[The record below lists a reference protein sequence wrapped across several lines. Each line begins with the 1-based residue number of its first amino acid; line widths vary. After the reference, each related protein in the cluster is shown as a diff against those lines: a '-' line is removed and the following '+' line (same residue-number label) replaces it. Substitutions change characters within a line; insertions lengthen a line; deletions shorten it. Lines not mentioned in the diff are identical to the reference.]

1 VESGKNDSNRPQL
14 HAAIAG
20 CKKHKATLL
29 IAKLDHFSRSVA
41 FTAALLESPVKFVA
55 CETPNADRTSSRWW
69 LCLRSMSTQIS
80 TRTKA
85 VLAQATARGTKLAN
99 PRLSEVWNARN
110 IAEAD
115 SYAQKIGP
123 VLKTMRGWP

>member
-1 VESGKNDSNRPQL
+1 MRDAQCRP
-14 HAAIAG
+14 
-20 CKKHKATLL
+20 
-29 IAKLDHFSRSVA
+29 HFLQMVA
-41 FTAALLESPVKFVA
+41 MFAEY
-55 CETPNADRTSSRWW
+55 ER
-69 LCLRSMSTQIS
+69 TQIS

-123 VLKTMRGWP
+123 VLKTMRGWPCVGPDVRRADSGIHTDSKRGAWTRQQLIRIFRRLEPA